1 MDVNVTLA
9 QLRTLTAGCLRTGYG
24 DIEPGNREAWMDEA
38 LEALERVAALDEF
51 LSRGGALPA
60 GWSR

>member
-9 QLRTLTAGCLRTGYG
+9 QLRTLTAGCLLTGYG
-24 DIEPGNREAWMDEA
+24 DIEPDDRASWMDDA

-60 GWSR
+60 RWSR